1 MEDVETVDQLL
12 RQALERVRRERRT
25 LLAYLIVMAIEENV
39 SRRSESDDCSA
50 TQ

>member
-1 MEDVETVDQLL
+1 MEDVKIVDQLL

-39 SRRSESDDCSA
+39 SRLGKTVDYSA